1 MNAEIQVQWNYF
13 GPDAGTFLLER
24 SVDSGSTWPVK
35 MAFPK
40 TASSYLDTNIS
51 LYGRYWYHVA
61 AANPKGTGSFSDL
74 AIGWYKPPDPLL
86 FSWQQWPY
94 SSSIVFWNYNGTF
107 SMSVSRSSDNGITWA
122 PTAIVAPISQSTYYY
137 IDRTA
142 QEGQTYSYRIQ
153 DMADAQLPIYTTN
166 PLTINPSSSVTTWA
180 FTADSGFEN
189 AISADVPW
197 ERHTASVLD
206 MNNQARG
213 RFSASRFLLG
223 GDDGYTGMNFHG
235 GYQGQCFELLGPS
248 ESIWAVMG
256 NHDFTDMGGTILWP
270 HYFGTP
276 TTYTRKEGPIQLFGM
291 YSISSGDTQYS
302 QSSVGYIALS
312 QSLSRSLNDPSIS
325 WRVAIIHVPTVSS
338 NWLHATNPYL
348 QAIPWRQWGIDVVFS
363 GHNHIVE
370 RCESSSV
377 AFITCG
383 VGGSHKQGYPLG
395 AISPYS
401 QWIFQDANNGSYDYC
416 SGYVYNLI
424 QATSLYMSMSFYSS
438 SYKLHDT
445 GSTSI
450 TNATMSGY
458 SLILRKLPPQA
469 TPTFTASLLGPPFA
483 APILSANLTN
493 I

>member
-1 MNAEIQVQWNYF
+1 MNAEIQVQWGYF
-13 GPDAGTFLLER
+13 GPDAGSFLLER

-40 TASSYLDTNIS
+40 TASSYLDTDID
-51 LYGRYWYHVA
+51 LYGRYWYHIA
-61 AANPKGTGSFSDL
+61 AANTKGTGSFSNL

-107 SMSVSRSSDNGITWA
+107 SMSVSRSSDGGMTWA
-122 PTAIVAPISQSTYYY
+122 PTTIVSPISQSTYYY

-166 PLTINPSSSVTTWA
+166 PITINPSSSVTTWA
-180 FTADSGFEN
+180 FTADSGYE
-189 AISADVPW
+189 SGSPTDVPW

-206 MNNQARG
+206 MTNQIRG

-223 GDDGYTGMNFHG
+223 GDDGYISINYHR
-235 GYQGQCFELLGPS
+235 GYQGQCFELFGPS

-256 NHDFTDMGGTILWP
+256 NHDFNDMGGTTRWAK
-270 HYFGTP
+270 YFGVP
-276 TTYTRKEGPIQLFGM
+276 TTYTRTEGPIQLFGM
-291 YSISSGDTQYS
+291 YSISSTDVTYISGGI
-302 QSSVGYIALS
+302 GYTALS
-312 QSLSRSLNDPSIS
+312 QSLSRSLNDSRIA
-325 WRVAIIHVPTVSS
+325 WRVAIIHVPTVTSTYP
-338 NWLHATNPYL
+338 HVANPTL
-348 QAIPWRQWGIDVVFS
+348 AAIPWRQWGVDAVLC
-363 GHNHIVE
+363 GHNHVVE

-383 VGGSHKQGYPLG
+383 VGGSHKTGYPMT
-395 AISPYS
+395 ARSPYS
-401 QWIFQDANNGSYDYC
+401 QWTFTDANTGVYDYC
-416 SGYVYNLI
+416 SGYVYVLM

-438 SYKLHDT
+438 SYKLPDT

-450 TNATMSGY
+450 TNATMSGN

-469 TPTFTASLLGPPFA
+469 IPTFTASLLGPPTSI
-483 APILSANLTN
+483 PVLSANLTN